1 MRLFLALWPGPG
13 VRAQLHEW
21 AVLAHAECGG
31 RVLRAQT
38 LHLTLAFLDEVDP
51 ARLPVL
57 LALMQRTPLT
67 PFTLTLDHLGFWSD
81 RKIVWAGAAA
91 VPDSLLATRDALLSQ
106 WGATGARVL
115 TQAFR
120 PHVTLLRHARR
131 APSDPHPRPLLWHC
145 DGYAL
150 VHSVRTPR
158 GPHYRVLAEHHGAT
172 PEDLLAA
179 PDEKSSMAATQYG
192 IVG

>member
-13 VRAQLHEW
+13 VREQLHTW
-21 AVLAHAECGG
+21 AVSAHAECGG

-67 PFTLTLDHLGFWSD
+67 PFVLSFDHLGYWSD
-81 RKIVWAGAAA
+81 RKIVWAGAPS
-91 VPDSLLATRDALLSQ
+91 VPESLVAMRDTLLSQ
-106 WGATGARVL
+106 WRATGARVI
-115 TQAFR
+115 TQSFR

-131 APSDPHPRPLLWHC
+131 APSDPHPRPLVWHC
-145 DGYAL
+145 DSYVL

-158 GPHYRVLAEHHGAT
+158 GPHYRVLAEYHGGLSEGVFST
-172 PEDLLAA
+172 ST
-179 PDEKSSMAATQYG
+179 EKSAIATTQYG